1 VKAQAAI
8 LRFSRAWAEASAL
21 ALSQGKHAAEAVVRW
36 FLGAV
41 ALGQA
46 PRKTELELIARAGAA
61 RWLGA
66 LPFGRVVGLFDEA
79 GVVTEGRGRKDSAK
93 CAFASCVCSP
103 RLVARLRKLS
113 MENCTPTSLTFR
125 TRCLRMQR

>member
-1 VKAQAAI
+1 MKAQAAI

-46 PRKTELELIARAGAA
+46 PRKTELEQIARAGVA

-66 LPFGRVVGLFDEA
+66 LPFGRVVGLFEEA
-79 GVVTEGRGRKDSAK
+79 GVVTESRGRKDSAK
-93 CAFASCVCSP
+93 CAFASCV
-103 RLVARLRKLS
+103 LTQARRAAPQTVHGEFYANKLDI
-113 MENCTPTSLTFR
+113 PDAF
-125 TRCLRMQR
+125 LRMQR